1 MNCILFW
8 CHFCGLKNNKLMLH
22 PSLLL
27 ELGIYM
33 FKNGHRTLYDY
44 RTLCILSIDHKI
56 EM

>member
-8 CHFCGLKNNKLMLH
+8 CHFCGLKNNKLTLH

-44 RTLCILSIDHKI
+44 RTLCMLSIDHKI